1 MKLRPFPPCEIEPD
15 WVLSRYY
22 GWHVAER
29 RSDAVLF
36 QRRVGPVVRRLLLV
50 HGAPQG
56 WLDEL
61 ADEHALFSPTSTLT
75 VQDFARE
82 DCDGAQ
88 TIGGRALARGDGRW
102 FGAGT
107 FFYDL
112 GETEA
117 QLRARF
123 PKGKLNHAKKL
134 GLDVIVDERPSGD
147 AIDEMLGLYAAM
159 AKQKG
164 LPPLDPRQLGAMA
177 RASHMLLV
185 RGRIGGA
192 TVAALVVYVLP
203 RHGYFLHAARA
214 ETAPRGVADVLHW
227 EAIRWLRD
235 TGRRWYDMGLVPSV
249 DPSDGLY
256 VFKQRLGGDFCSSGV
271 ESVYAPRWVGA
282 VWAPLRDARDRVK
295 RRLAGG

>member
-61 ADEHALFSPTSTLT
+61 ADEHALFAPTATLT

-82 DCDGAQ
+82 PSDGPLVIA
-88 TIGGRALARGDGRW
+88 GRALAPGDGRW

-112 GETEA
+112 GESEA
-117 QLRARF
+117 ALRARF

-134 GLDVIVDERPSGD
+134 GLDVIVDERPDGA
-147 AIDEMLGLYAAM
+147 AIAQFLALYDAM
-159 AKQKG
+159 AKVKS
-164 LPPLDPRQLGAMA
+164 LPPLDARMLDAMA
-177 RASHMLLV
+177 RGSHMLLL
-185 RGRIGGA
+185 RGVIDRA
-192 TVAALVVYVLP
+192 TVAALVVYVQP

-214 ETAPRGVADVLHW
+214 ESAPRGVADVLHW
-227 EAIRWLRD
+227 EAIRWLKD

-249 DPSDGLY
+249 DPQDGLY

-271 ESVYAPRWVGA
+271 EQVFSPRWLQQ
-282 VWAPLRDARDRVK
+282 VWSPLRAARDRL
-295 RRLAGG
+295 RGR